1 MRPRLVVLLSM
12 IGAFLPLV
20 TDGFLTAIR
29 PMMTELSVGV
39 SGGQLATSVA
49 LAGFAAAQLVVGAVA
64 DRYGRRPVLLTA
76 VGLLMLASVGVGTAS
91 SFGALLAFRFLQGV
105 AAAAGPVLSRTVV
118 RDLCARV
125 EGARVLSLVSMGLAV
140 VPLAVPAV
148 NAVVAARFGW
158 RATLVTYVV
167 YSTAALI
174 ATVAWYRETLV
185 ARDPRALSPRQ
196 MGIAALAILRH
207 PPALGYTLCCVFGYG
222 GLATWISAAPHL
234 LYGYFSVP
242 PAQFGLYWAIP
253 VITYAIGAYASAHA
267 LSRYSTDAILTAG
280 AAALI
285 LGGATLLTMEECNA
299 LTLAGFMAGVAIYN
313 FGWSVVQPHAQAG
326 VLAVQP
332 ERAGRISAILGF
344 LQMLGGAGIGLVF
357 GVLYDGSPRA
367 AIVLIAASALSVT
380 VVRVALISRPIT
392 RRAA

>member
-29 PMMTELSVGV
+29 PMMTELGVGV
-39 SGGQLATSVA
+39 GGGQLATSVA
-49 LAGFAAAQLVVGAVA
+49 LAGFAAAQLVVGALA

-76 VGLLMLASVGVGTAS
+76 IGLLMVASVGVGTAS
-91 SFGALLAFRFLQGV
+91 SFGTLLAFRFLQGV

-125 EGARVLSLVSMGLAV
+125 EGARVLSLVAMGLAV

-167 YSTAALI
+167 YLAAALA
-174 ATVAWYRETLV
+174 ATIAWYRETLAV
-185 ARDPRALSPRQ
+185 RDPRALSPGQ
-196 MGIAALAILRH
+196 MGAAALAILRH

-222 GLATWISAAPHL
+222 GLVTWISAAPHL

-242 PAQFGLYWAIP
+242 LGQFGLYWAIP

-280 AAALI
+280 AAALL
-285 LGGATLLTMEECNA
+285 LGGGTLLALEEWNT
-299 LTLAGFMAGVAIYN
+299 LTLAGFMTGVAIYN
-313 FGWSVVQPHAQAG
+313 FGWSVVQPHAQAA

-332 ERAGRISAILGF
+332 DRAGRVSAILGF
-344 LQMLGGAGIGLVF
+344 LQMLGGAGIGLLF
-357 GVLYDGSPRA
+357 GVLHDGSPRA
-367 AIVLIAASALSVT
+367 AVGLIVASALSVT
-380 VVRVALISRPIT
+380 VVRVLLISRHT
-392 RRAA
+392 TDASA